1 MIGKRCK
8 LIFILLPLM
17 ICFPPSLY
25 AGGDIQITCEPGV
38 RIWLNDQFMGKTT
51 ADDFGMFVE
60 NLRSGEYVLKAAKSG
75 FKPFRKS
82 VEVVDLKT
90 IEVRIEF
97 KKKSLAIEDYSERDD
112 AIVEVETGTL
122 ILRSVPLYADIYL
135 NEEHIG
141 QADKKIK
148 NLGSGEH
155 KIVFIMGN
163 KELEG
168 NFDLEPGDTLRLKA
182 HFKKNLI
189 INETEQE
196 SVRKAELPK
205 NEQTAS
211 PTGTI
216 TEPLPGMKFVWI
228 PPGSFLMGSPPGE
241 RGRRH
246 NEAQHLVT
254 LTKGFYLQTTEV
266 TQGQWKEVMGD
277 NPSYFSS
284 CGEDCPVERVSW
296 EDVQEFIRR
305 LNQRENS
312 NRYRLPT
319 EAEWEYAARA
329 GSTTAF
335 ANGEI
340 RDTGCRDPNL
350 DKIGWYCGNSGEK
363 THPVARKQPNAW
375 GLHDMH
381 GNVWEWC
388 RDWEGDYPSA
398 AVTDPTGPL
407 SGEYR
412 VVRGGSWT
420 RGARRCRS
428 AFRGA
433 ALPGGL
439 DLRLGFRLAR
449 TR

>member
-1 MIGKRCK
+1 
-8 LIFILLPLM
+8 
-17 ICFPPSLY
+17 
-25 AGGDIQITCEPGV
+25 
-38 RIWLNDQFMGKTT
+38 
-51 ADDFGMFVE
+51 
-60 NLRSGEYVLKAAKSG
+60 
-75 FKPFRKS
+75 
-82 VEVVDLKT
+82 
-90 IEVRIEF
+90 
-97 KKKSLAIEDYSERDD
+97 
-112 AIVEVETGTL
+112 
-122 ILRSVPLYADIYL
+122 
-135 NEEHIG
+135 
-141 QADKKIK
+141 
-148 NLGSGEH
+148 
-155 KIVFIMGN
+155 
-163 KELEG
+163 
-168 NFDLEPGDTLRLKA
+168 
-182 HFKKNLI
+182 
-189 INETEQE
+189 
-196 SVRKAELPK
+196 
-205 NEQTAS
+205 
-211 PTGTI
+211 
-216 TEPLPGMKFVWI
+216 
-228 PPGSFLMGSPPGE
+228 
-241 RGRRH
+241 
-246 NEAQHLVT
+246 
-254 LTKGFYLQTTEV
+254 
-266 TQGQWKEVMGD
+266 MGD